1 MESENVGRIYVYFWS
16 RHLSLL
22 ESRSLIVFTGKH
34 SKLLFEIIF
43 ESIFISFP
51 VGKIKSGVMQ
61 LVLTSCLSKADFF
74 SLQEN
79 DVWLQPALVCLFWE
93 C

>member
-1 MESENVGRIYVYFWS
+1 M
-16 RHLSLL
+16 
-22 ESRSLIVFTGKH
+22 VFTGKH

-43 ESIFISFP
+43 ESSFISFP

-74 SLQEN
+74 FSLQEN
-79 DVWLQPALVCLFWE
+79 DVRLQPALVCLFWE